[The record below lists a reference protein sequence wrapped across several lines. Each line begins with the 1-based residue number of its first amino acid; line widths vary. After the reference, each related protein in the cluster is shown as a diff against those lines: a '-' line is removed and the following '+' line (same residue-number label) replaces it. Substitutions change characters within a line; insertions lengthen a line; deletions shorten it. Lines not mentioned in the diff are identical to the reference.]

1 MTENY
6 SSIKQICNKNNVSF
20 QRAYADKMI
29 SEADTQIDQDVLKK
43 LISLLNTKGDSQSDT
58 LIIIWRLEISF
69 MTISN
74 TNALFLFVDM
84 LSQLASTKIASKL
97 TSPKKCIFRHFEIK
111 IWKRVY
117 SFFIIIYTYNVYRYI
132 RLNDCRRPV
141 TRLKYY

>member
-43 LISLLNTKGDSQSDT
+43 LISLLNTKGDSQSDA